1 MGVINKDRF
10 WSDAEWAQ
18 ALSSLPD
25 SLNKSDI
32 RVVAS
37 VLDNSVAAL
46 AIDDWAHTQGWV
58 HVPLPLFFTP
68 DQMHHAI
75 SSSGVDTLL
84 LLPALAN
91 GWPDANRE
99 TCCVLGEELVLI
111 RLKSQDVA
119 IPVGTQTITFTS
131 GTTGKP
137 KGVCLSHSAMNQV
150 AQSLAT
156 MMEPL
161 QIKRHLNALPFAILL
176 EHVAGVRA
184 ARIAGADLITLPLSS
199 LGWQG
204 ASGFDITQFHQAV
217 MRYEPES
224 VVILPQMLRAW
235 CGLLSSNSDIKRP
248 KSLRMV
254 AVGGGV
260 VGSSLI
266 IKAQSLGLPVYE
278 GYGLSEGA
286 SVQCLNVPGVARPG
300 SVGRP
305 LPHVQ
310 VRIAS
315 DGELWVS
322 GSLMLG
328 YLGDTS
334 VQPQEWPTG
343 DLGHIDDEGYVF
355 IDGRKK
361 NVLITSFGRNVS
373 PEWVEAALQSHLFL
387 REAVVLGDGQA
398 QLSAVVWPSSDS
410 TTNEQ
415 IQAAIDA
422 ANEQL
427 PDYARVH
434 QWVRAL
440 YPFEYQTGMS
450 TSNGR
455 PQRTA
460 IHQTHA
466 EALGFSSSI
475 TEVSI

>member
-1 MGVINKDRF
+1 MGVINNDRY

-32 RVVAS
+32 GVVAT
-37 VLDNSVAAL
+37 VLDNSPAAL

-58 HVPLPLFFTP
+58 HVPLPLFFSP
-68 DQMHHAI
+68 DQMRHAI
-75 SSSGVDTLL
+75 TSTGANTLL
-84 LLPALAN
+84 VLPAVAN
-91 GWPDANRE
+91 GWPDASRE
-99 TCCVLGEELVLI
+99 LCCVLGEELVLI
-111 RLKSQDVA
+111 RLKTKDIP

-150 AQSLAT
+150 AQSLAKL
-156 MMEPL
+156 MEPL

-184 ARIAGADLITLPLSS
+184 ARMAGADLITLPLSS

-204 ASGFDITQFHQAV
+204 ASGFDIALFHQAV
-217 MRYEPES
+217 LRYEPHS

-235 CGLLSSNSDIKRP
+235 CGFLANSDVKRP
-248 KSLRMV
+248 SSLRMV

-260 VGSSLI
+260 VGASLI

-286 SVQCLNVPGVARPG
+286 SVQCLNVPGATRPG

-305 LPHVQ
+305 LPHAQ
-310 VRIAS
+310 IRLAR
-315 DGELWVS
+315 DGEFWVS

-334 VQPQEWPTG
+334 PPPQEWPTG
-343 DLGHIDDEGYVF
+343 DLGHIDDDGYVF
-355 IDGRKK
+355 INGRKK

-373 PEWVEAALQSHLFL
+373 PEWVEAALQSQRFI

-398 QLSAVVWPSSDS
+398 QLSAVIWPS
-410 TTNEQ
+410 NESVTDQQ
-415 IQAAIDA
+415 IQAAVDA
-422 ANEQL
+422 TNEKL
-427 PDYARVH
+427 PDYARIH
-434 QWVRAL
+434 QWVKAL

-460 IHQTHA
+460 IHQAHA
-466 EALGFSSSI
+466 KALGFSLST

>member
-1 MGVINKDRF
+1 MGVINNDLF

-18 ALSSLPD
+18 ALSSLPG

-32 RVVAS
+32 RVVAT
-37 VLDNSVAAL
+37 VLDNSPAAL
-46 AIDDWAHTQGWV
+46 AIDDWAQTQGWV
-58 HVPLPLFFTP
+58 HVPLPLFFTS
-68 DQMHHAI
+68 DQIQHAI
-75 SSSGVDTLL
+75 SRSGADTLL
-84 LLPALAN
+84 VLPALAN
-91 GWPDANRE
+91 GWPDAIRE

-119 IPVGTQTITFTS
+119 LPVGTQTITFTS

-137 KGVCLSHSAMNQV
+137 KGVCLSYSAMNQV
-150 AQSLAT
+150 AQSLAK

-199 LGWQG
+199 LGWQE
-204 ASGFDITQFHQAV
+204 ASGFDIALFHQSIL
-217 MRYEPES
+217 RYEPHS

-235 CGLLSSNSDIKRP
+235 CGLLANSDIKRP
-248 KSLRMV
+248 RSLRMV

-260 VGSSLI
+260 VDSSLI

-286 SVQCLNVPGVARPG
+286 SVQCLNVPGASRPG

-310 VRIAS
+310 VRVAS
-315 DGELWVS
+315 DGELFIS

-334 VQPQEWPTG
+334 PPPQEWPSG

-355 IDGRKK
+355 IDGRQK

-373 PEWVEAALQSHLFL
+373 PEWVEAALQCQSFI
-387 REAVVLGDGQA
+387 REAVVLGDGHA
-398 QLSAVVWPSSDS
+398 HLSAVVWPSSDS
-410 TTNEQ
+410 TTDEQ
-415 IQAAIDA
+415 IQAAVDA
-422 ANEQL
+422 GNEQL

-434 QWVRAL
+434 QWIRAL

-460 IHQTHA
+460 IYQTHA